1 MGGRNPYLGTRD
13 VPPPTRPY
21 RLVIVA
27 ADGREHTIDVDPAGV
42 PYSGHGRPGSILDI
56 ALAHGVAIDHACGG
70 VCACATCHVLVPTGG
85 RSCNPPSDEEEDQLD
100 EAPGLTPHS
109 RLACQCVPS
118 GAEDVRAEVP
128 AWNRNA
134 VREGHG

>member
-1 MGGRNPYLGTRD
+1 MGGRNPFLGTPD
-13 VPPPTRPY
+13 VPPPTQPY

-27 ADGREHTIDVDPAGV
+27 ADGREHTIDVDPARV
-42 PYSGHGRPGSILDI
+42 PCSGHGRPGSILDI

-70 VCACATCHVLVPTGG
+70 VCACATCHVLVRTGG
-85 RSCNPPSDEEEDQLD
+85 GSCNPPSDEEEDQLD

-118 GAEDVRAEVP
+118 GAADVRAEVP